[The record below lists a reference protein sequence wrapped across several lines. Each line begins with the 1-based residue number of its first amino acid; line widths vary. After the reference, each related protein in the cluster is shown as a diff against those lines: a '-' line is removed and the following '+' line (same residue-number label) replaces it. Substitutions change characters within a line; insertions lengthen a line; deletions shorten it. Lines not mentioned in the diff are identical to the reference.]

1 MYCSIKIHCQGT
13 LFGDDKKEVKVKV
26 VSMENE
32 HLLQREIKALNSLK
46 DSKFFVNLQHDKL
59 LTSAE
64 FTVSESSGS
73 QSGMRFDNHIAMVME
88 KGIINMDQYLVEYVN
103 YLKTTDYPNIIS
115 SVFNIVKEAHRKKLV
130 LLDLKG
136 SNIMLFEIGPGMTVW
151 KGIDLDGSLLVG
163 KLLDDSSFMATVP
176 FMAPELL
183 AVDSLTGLRAD
194 PSQDIWSLGTL
205 TFNILVASQL
215 ESFWTLLGIHD
226 DTEIKAEIRSGKFTQ
241 ERVDELISRTF
252 PGNANS
258 KKKKLLLC
266 MLKIDPSVRSTIAA
280 LDSSPYFTGVASIS
294 TSTLFNNQ
302 QHIMGNQQKIM
313 GTLKSLHSQIEDGIA
328 AIVECIPDNL
338 EETLAAIERS
348 TTSAD
353 KKRATELR
361 EKQVI
366 ESSHP
371 TVQYYVTMQVSMN
384 SVLNACTVISSD
396 MVANN
401 RKGLAGTIAAAIDTF
416 ASVAN
421 PIPFAKFGLDILK
434 GALNK
439 WDERQQRVAVNR
451 VMKIFLGDSTVSSM
465 VAEGVARRMA
475 LYRKSQLEEDEAKS
489 QQQRKGP
496 AFAKAKEAL
505 RYAVDM
511 CLNQGEGDHSKFKAT
526 ADTQTI
532 LQALLDGVLE
542 IDVGTSTTAAEK
554 AEKITTDII
563 TYIQS

>member
-1 MYCSIKIHCQGT
+1 
-13 LFGDDKKEVKVKV
+13 
-26 VSMENE
+26 
-32 HLLQREIKALNSLK
+32 
-46 DSKFFVNLQHDKL
+46 
-59 LTSAE
+59 
-64 FTVSESSGS
+64 
-73 QSGMRFDNHIAMVME
+73 
-88 KGIINMDQYLVEYVN
+88 
-103 YLKTTDYPNIIS
+103 
-115 SVFNIVKEAHRKKLV
+115 
-130 LLDLKG
+130 
-136 SNIMLFEIGPGMTVW
+136 
-151 KGIDLDGSLLVG
+151 
-163 KLLDDSSFMATVP
+163 
-176 FMAPELL
+176 
-183 AVDSLTGLRAD
+183 
-194 PSQDIWSLGTL
+194 
-205 TFNILVASQL
+205 
-215 ESFWTLLGIHD
+215 
-226 DTEIKAEIRSGKFTQ
+226 
-241 ERVDELISRTF
+241 
-252 PGNANS
+252 
-258 KKKKLLLC
+258 
-266 MLKIDPSVRSTIAA
+266 
-280 LDSSPYFTGVASIS
+280 
-294 TSTLFNNQ
+294 
-302 QHIMGNQQKIM
+302 MGNQQKIM
-313 GTLKSLHSQIEDGIA
+313 GTLKSLHSQIEDGMA

>member
-136 SNIMLFEIGPGMTVW
+136 SNIMLFDSGRGMNVW

-163 KLLDDSSFMATVP
+163 KLLDESSFMATVP

-194 PSQDIWSLGTL
+194 PLQDIWSLGIL
-205 TFNILVASQL
+205 TFNILVANQIFT
-215 ESFWTLLGIHD
+215 FWTLLGIYD
-226 DTEIKAEIRSGKFTQ
+226 DTEIKEEIRSGKFTQ

-258 KKKKLLLC
+258 NKKKLLLR
-266 MLKIDPSVRSTIAA
+266 MLKIFPTARSTIAA
-280 LDSSPYFTGVASIS
+280 LDSSPYFTGVASFS

-313 GTLKSLHSQIEDGIA
+313 GTLKSLHSQIEDGMA

-348 TTSAD
+348 TSSAD

>member
-1 MYCSIKIHCQGT
+1 
-13 LFGDDKKEVKVKV
+13 
-26 VSMENE
+26 
-32 HLLQREIKALNSLK
+32 
-46 DSKFFVNLQHDKL
+46 
-59 LTSAE
+59 
-64 FTVSESSGS
+64 
-73 QSGMRFDNHIAMVME
+73 MRFDNHIAMVME
-88 KGIINMDQYLVEYVN
+88 KGIINMDQYLSENVSE
-103 YLKTTDYPNIIS
+103 LTTMDYPKIIS

-136 SNIMLFEIGPGMTVW
+136 SNVMLFDSGPGMTVW

-194 PSQDIWSLGTL
+194 PLQDIWSLGIL
-205 TFNILVASQL
+205 TFNILVANQIFT
-215 ESFWTLLGIHD
+215 FWTLLGIYD
-226 DTEIKAEIRSGKFTQ
+226 DTEIKEEIRSGKFTQ

-258 KKKKLLLC
+258 NKKKLLLR
-266 MLKIDPSVRSTIAA
+266 MLKIFPTARSTIAA
-280 LDSSPYFTGVASIS
+280 LDSSPYFTGVASFS

-313 GTLKSLHSQIEDGIA
+313 GTLKSLHSQIEDGMA

-348 TTSAD
+348 TSSAD